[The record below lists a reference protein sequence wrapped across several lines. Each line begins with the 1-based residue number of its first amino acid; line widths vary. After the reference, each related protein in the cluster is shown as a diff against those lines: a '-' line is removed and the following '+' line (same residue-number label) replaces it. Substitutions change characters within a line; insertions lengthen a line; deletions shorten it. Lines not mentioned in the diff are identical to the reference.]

1 MCSHNISSCFIHI
14 HLSSYDPDQKITI
27 TKQDSDPANIFWIRL
42 DTDSHHWFCYENQK
56 PILECYPMANDQ
68 M

>member
-14 HLSSYDPDQKITI
+14 HLSPYDPDQKITI

-42 DTDSHHWFCYENQK
+42 DTDSHH
-56 PILECYPMANDQ
+56 
-68 M
+68 